1 MRTFVWLF
9 LAECTGRSV
18 CSLTITEHSRYVIPV
33 SVRVVVFIIPPSEFN
48 TTVKYR
54 KRANKGSLKLPL
66 VVRSH
71 FPVNNLF
78 LLLLH
83 APNFWKVFG
92 RGKWDTWLKDVQF
105 GTAVLRTSQARSRN
119 CEHRLSASSYTSVLM
134 EQLGIP
140 DFREIWYV
148 NVFRKSVMQILA

>member
-1 MRTFVWLF
+1 MWLF

-33 SVRVVVFIIPPSEFN
+33 PVRVVVFIIPPSEFN

-66 VVRSH
+66 AVRSH
-71 FPVNNLF
+71 FPMNNLF

-92 RGKWDTWLKDVQF
+92 RGEGGMRHMTEGRTVWYSSSTYFSSAFAK
-105 GTAVLRTSQARSRN
+105 LRTSTISF
-119 CEHRLSASSYTSVLM
+119 VL
-134 EQLGIP
+134 
-140 DFREIWYV
+140 YV
-148 NVFRKSVMQILA
+148 CPHGTIRHPSGRIFVKFGM